1 MRLNGCGQNRTEG
14 DGGRIS
20 LKTLDKPDRIL
31 NLGGAGAI
39 VAGVKAY

>member
-1 MRLNGCGQNRTEG
+1 MRLNRCRQNRAER
-14 DGGRIS
+14 DVERINM
-20 LKTLDKPDRIL
+20 KTLDQPDRIL